1 MNGRYFVLERK
12 LSAAYFARN
21 NCLCLRLS
29 SEADLLLPLFIPVC
43 CLREHFYV
51 EMSLIFRCQ

>member
-1 MNGRYFVLERK
+1 MNGRWFVLERK

-21 NCLCLRLS
+21 NGLCLCS
-29 SEADLLLPLFIPVC
+29 SEADLLSPLFIPVC

-51 EMSLIFRCQ
+51 EMSLIFRCH